1 MKEIRYFEDS
11 DKKQRDNKM
20 QAASQIG
27 NKQPTVKKSGT
38 EGKEESAEE
47 LARRLRIQR
56 KKRELRRRRRRRA
69 LMIRAARAAVLS
81 LFLVFLIFLVFGG
94 KKDKADKK
102 SENPAE
108 QTEEIVMEAVDTDKV
123 LHLSF
128 RTLIADPDMAFGQ
141 ENVQTASLLDQS
153 CVTVDEFNQ
162 ILQQLYDQGY
172 MLVKLEDLAAVNQE
186 GMMEKKDLMLP
197 QGKKPLILSQKNV
210 NYDLSLYGQGIAS
223 KLLLDENGRLV
234 NELVQSDGTSS
245 NGVYDV
251 VTCVEAFVEN
261 HPDFSLNNA
270 RGILG
275 VNGYNG
281 ILGYETVTE
290 TDLLKPVVEEL
301 KARGWEFACNGYKN
315 VSYAQDLSVVQPD
328 MEQWRSQTEA
338 LVGTVDKL
346 IFPDGKDI
354 SNWSVYSED
363 NEVYQYLKNQ
373 GFCYYCGLDI
383 SGPWSQLTE
392 EYLRCSYKE
401 VDGYRM
407 YQDVYQNAERFA
419 GILDF
424 SGLYDMRRPST
435 PKEAEPEV

>member
-11 DKKQRDNKM
+11 DKKMDKRV

-27 NKQPTVKKSGT
+27 NKQPTEKKSGT

-56 KKRELRRRRRRRA
+56 RKRELRRRRRRRA
-69 LMIRAARAAVLS
+69 LMIRAALAAVLI
-81 LFLVFLIFLVFGG
+81 LLLVFLIFLIFGG

-102 SENPAE
+102 NENQDE

-141 ENVQTASLLDQS
+141 EDVQAASLLDQS

-172 MLVKLEDLAAVNQE
+172 MLVKLEDLAAVNQD
-186 GMMEKKDLMLP
+186 GMMEKKNLMLP

-223 KLLLDENGRLV
+223 KLLMDENGRLV
-234 NELVQSDGTSS
+234 NELVQSDGSSS

-290 TDLLKPVVEEL
+290 TDLLKQVVEEL

-315 VSYAQDLSVVQPD
+315 VSYAQDLSVVQSD

-354 SNWSVYSED
+354 SNWRVYSED
-363 NEVYQYLKNQ
+363 NEVYKYLKNQ
-373 GFCYYCGLDI
+373 GF
-383 SGPWSQLTE
+383 S
-392 EYLRCSYKE
+392 
-401 VDGYRM
+401 
-407 YQDVYQNAERFA
+407 
-419 GILDF
+419 
-424 SGLYDMRRPST
+424 
-435 PKEAEPEV
+435 

>member
-69 LMIRAARAAVLS
+69 LMIRAALAAVLI

-172 MLVKLEDLAAVNQE
+172 MLVKLVDLAAVNQE

>member
-11 DKKQRDNKM
+11 DKKQMDKKA
-20 QAASQIG
+20 QAASQVG
-27 NKQPTVKKSGT
+27 DKQPTEMKSVT

-69 LMIRAARAAVLS
+69 LMIRTALAAVLI
-81 LFLVFLIFLVFGG
+81 LLLVVLILLIFGG

-102 SENPAE
+102 NENQDE
-108 QTEEIVMEAVDTDKV
+108 KTEEVLMEAVDTDRV

-141 ENVQTASLLDQS
+141 EDVQAASLLDQS

-172 MLVKLEDLAAVNQE
+172 ILVKLEDLAAVNQD
-186 GMMEKKDLMLP
+186 GMMEKKNLMLP

-210 NYDLSLYGQGIAS
+210 NYDLPLYGQGIATR
-223 KLLLDENGRLV
+223 LLVDENGRLV
-234 NELVQSDGTSS
+234 NELVQSDGTLS

-251 VTCVEAFVEN
+251 VTCVEEFVEA

-275 VNGYNG
+275 VTGYNS
-281 ILGYETVTE
+281 ILGYEAATE
-290 TDLLKPVVEEL
+290 TDLMKPVVEEL

-315 VSYAQDLSVVQPD
+315 VSYAQNLSVVQSD

-373 GFCYYCGLDI
+373 GFRYYCGLDI
-383 SGPWSQLTE
+383 SGPWIQLTE

-407 YQDVYQNAERFA
+407 YQDVYQNAGRFT

-424 SGLYDMRRPST
+424 SGLYDMRRPSA
-435 PKEAEPEV
+435 PKEEEPEI

>member
-11 DKKQRDNKM
+11 DKKQLDKKM
-20 QAASQIG
+20 QAAFQIG
-27 NKQPTVKKSGT
+27 NKQPTEKKSGT

-56 KKRELRRRRRRRA
+56 RKRELRRRRRRRA
-69 LMIRAARAAVLS
+69 LMIRAALAAVLI
-81 LFLVFLIFLVFGG
+81 LLLVFLIFLIFGG
-94 KKDKADKK
+94 KKDKADKIDNTQDEK
-102 SENPAE
+102 
-108 QTEEIVMEAVDTDKV
+108 TEEVVMEAVDTDKV

-172 MLVKLEDLAAVNQE
+172 MLVKLEDLAAVNQK

-234 NELVQSDGTSS
+234 NELVQSDGSSS

-290 TDLLKPVVEEL
+290 ADLLKQVVEEL

-315 VSYAQDLSVVQPD
+315 VSYAQDLSVVQSD

-373 GFCYYCGLDI
+373 GFRYYCGLDI

-392 EYLRCSYKE
+392 EYLRCSYKQI
-401 VDGYRM
+401 DGYRM
-407 YQDVYQNAERFA
+407 YQDIYQNAGRFT

-424 SGLYDMRRPST
+424 SGLYDMRRPSA
-435 PKEAEPEV
+435 PKEAEPEI

>member
-11 DKKQRDNKM
+11 DKKMDKRV

-27 NKQPTVKKSGT
+27 NKQPTEKKSGT

-56 KKRELRRRRRRRA
+56 RKRELRRRRRRRA
-69 LMIRAARAAVLS
+69 LMIRAALAAVLI
-81 LFLVFLIFLVFGG
+81 LLLVFLIFLIFGG

-102 SENPAE
+102 NENQDE

-141 ENVQTASLLDQS
+141 EDVQAASLLDQS

-172 MLVKLEDLAAVNQE
+172 MLVKLEDLAAVNQD
-186 GMMEKKDLMLP
+186 GMMEKKNLMLP

-223 KLLLDENGRLV
+223 KLLVDENGRLV
-234 NELVQSDGTSS
+234 NELVQSDGSS
-245 NGVYDV
+245 SIGVYDV

-290 TDLLKPVVEEL
+290 TDLLKQVVEEL

-315 VSYAQDLSVVQPD
+315 VSYAQDLSVVQSD
-328 MEQWRSQTEA
+328 MEQWRSQAEV

-346 IFPDGKDI
+346 IFPDGRDI

-373 GFCYYCGLDI
+373 GFSYYCGLDI

-392 EYLRCSYKE
+392 EYLRCSYKQ

-407 YQDVYQNAERFA
+407 YQDVYQNAGRFT

-424 SGLYDMRRPST
+424 SGLYDMRRPSA
-435 PKEAEPEV
+435 PKEAEPEI

>member
-69 LMIRAARAAVLS
+69 LMIRAALAAVLI

>member
-11 DKKQRDNKM
+11 DKKQMDKKV

-27 NKQPTVKKSGT
+27 DKQPTEKKSGT

-56 KKRELRRRRRRRA
+56 RKRELRRRRRRRA
-69 LMIRAARAAVLS
+69 LMIRVALAAVLI
-81 LFLVFLIFLVFGG
+81 LLLVVLIWLIFGG
-94 KKDKADKK
+94 KKDKVDKK
-102 SENPAE
+102 NETQDE

-141 ENVQTASLLDQS
+141 EDVQAASLLDQS

-172 MLVKLEDLAAVNQE
+172 ILVKMEDLAAVNQD
-186 GMMEKKDLMLP
+186 GMMEKKNLMLP

-223 KLLLDENGRLV
+223 KLLVDENGRLV
-234 NELVQSDGTSS
+234 NELVQSDGSSS

-275 VNGYNG
+275 VTGYNG
-281 ILGYETVTE
+281 ILGYETATE
-290 TDLLKPVVEEL
+290 TDLMKSVVEEL
-301 KARGWEFACNGYKN
+301 KVRGWEFACNGYKN
-315 VSYAQDLSVVQPD
+315 ISYAQDLSVVQSD
-328 MEQWRSQTEA
+328 MEQWRSQAEA

-354 SNWSVYSED
+354 GNWSVYSED

-373 GFCYYCGLDI
+373 GFRYYCGLDI

-407 YQDVYQNAERFA
+407 YQDVYQNGGRFT

-424 SGLYDMRRPST
+424 SGLYDMRRPSA
-435 PKEAEPEV
+435 PKEAEPEI